1 MVELRGFEPLTF
13 SLRMALGLVR
23 AQFSG
28 EQKDGN
34 GPEIACVAAREQRG
48 GNGHGAHY
56 QLGKMEDLR
65 AMDALA
71 P

>member
-1 MVELRGFEPLTF
+1 
-13 SLRMALGLVR
+13 MALGLVR

-34 GPEIACVAAREQRG
+34 GPDIAYVAAREQRG
-48 GNGHGAHY
+48 GNGHAAHY
-56 QLGKMEDLR
+56 QLGKMDELS
-65 AMDALA
+65 ANDALA